1 MNASLI
7 DLQLKQLTQ
16 LCLAT
21 HNYDKLGSVLITLIS
36 NRLDEIGVQLGI
48 KPRAKGDN
56 KEERMAQYMD
66 MINNLLYSNFG
77 LTLFCA
83 ALIEKIRYN
92 EVIMLRRRNPLDYSQ
107 IQVIRT
113 LIHAYYELRK
123 LEVPNVYETFSPHEL
138 FQIPSEK
145 MFSFLSN
152 GKPKKKASMGGITPL
167 ILQKIQ
173 DHERTAE
180 RQLQSHYDPELFE
193 RTLQLKAI
201 RKSFQTQNQQS
212 GKIILEG
219 ALKENINYLRAKER
233 LIQYLLLGWIVLFCM
248 LGAVILTQTI
258 LYPATA
264 FGVSPYLLLIFG
276 SSAVLILLYRYYN
289 HLGGGLSL

>member
-1 MNASLI
+1 
-7 DLQLKQLTQ
+7 
-16 LCLAT
+16 
-21 HNYDKLGSVLITLIS
+21 
-36 NRLDEIGVQLGI
+36 
-48 KPRAKGDN
+48 
-56 KEERMAQYMD
+56 
-66 MINNLLYSNFG
+66 
-77 LTLFCA
+77 
-83 ALIEKIRYN
+83 
-92 EVIMLRRRNPLDYSQ
+92 
-107 IQVIRT
+107 
-113 LIHAYYELRK
+113 
-123 LEVPNVYETFSPHEL
+123 
-138 FQIPSEK
+138 
-145 MFSFLSN
+145 
-152 GKPKKKASMGGITPL
+152 MGGITPL

-180 RQLQSHYDPELFE
+180 RQLKNHYDPELFE
-193 RTLQLKAI
+193 RPLQLKAI
-201 RKSFQTQNQQS
+201 RKSFQTQNQKS